1 MPELAQVAVID
12 WKGAKWEGAH
22 SSLTIPEL
30 LTVLKGF
37 GAMEVLRFIREG
49 ISSGEL
55 SLCITEDGG
64 KEITLYH
71 LEVLG
76 ETRQGHGRETI
87 EWLRHIFKG
96 QIFLELPDKL
106 EDGCVYHPSLLFWL
120 RMYRLGLV
128 DAMDCE
134 TFCLGPDSTQD
145 ETDRI
150 EQKVLSLL
158 SPTIVNPK

>member
-1 MPELAQVAVID
+1 VAVID

-30 LTVLKGF
+30 LTTLKGF
-37 GAMEVLRFIREG
+37 GAMEVLRFRREG

-55 SLCITEDGG
+55 SLCLTEDGG

-71 LEVLG
+71 LEVHG
-76 ETRQGHGRETI
+76 ETRQGRGRETI
-87 EWLRHIFKG
+87 EWLRQIFKG

-106 EDGCVYHPSLLFWL
+106 EDGCIHHPSLPFWI
-120 RMYRLGLV
+120 RMYRAGLI

-134 TFCLGPDSTQD
+134 TFYLGPEST
-145 ETDRI
+145 EEEIEKI
-150 EQKVLSLL
+150 EQKVCLAF
-158 SPTIVNPK
+158 SPKIVSPS